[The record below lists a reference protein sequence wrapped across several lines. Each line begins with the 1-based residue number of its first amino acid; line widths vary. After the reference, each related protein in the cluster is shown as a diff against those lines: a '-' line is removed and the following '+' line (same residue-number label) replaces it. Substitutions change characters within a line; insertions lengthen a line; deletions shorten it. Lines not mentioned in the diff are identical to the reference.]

1 MWLSLALVA
10 SSPTDVGLKGIKES
24 TLTDDE
30 HFPPELFSH
39 YPDDKRSMV
48 ERLVNLT
55 GGAMRL
61 ASSARGVSRKVGKAI
76 MNSPEHLR
84 RLEETGL
91 YLRDLREVAGL
102 TLDELSE
109 ALELKDESVLAAVEN
124 GTSTISFELVLRLA
138 ALVARHD
145 PVPFIMQ
152 FVRTYNPELWEILE
166 AWGVDRIPLHYE
178 RERLF
183 INIYRSRD
191 EARTL
196 SDEGFEKVLAYT
208 KSAFD
213 MALHFVEEQEATLAN
228 AMSEIEEEAAEE
240 AKA

>member
-1 MWLSLALVA
+1 
-10 SSPTDVGLKGIKES
+10 
-24 TLTDDE
+24 LTEDDD

-39 YPDDKRSMV
+39 YPDDKRSVV

-55 GGAMRL
+55 SGAMRL

-76 MNSPEHLR
+76 MNSPEHLG
-84 RLEETGL
+84 RLKETGL

-109 ALELKDESVLAAVEN
+109 ALELKDENILAAVEN
-124 GTSTISFELVLRLA
+124 GTNTISFELVLRLA

-196 SDEGFEKVLAYT
+196 SEDGFEKVLAYT

-213 MALHFVEEQEATLAN
+213 MALHFVEEQEAALA
-228 AMSEIEEEAAEE
+228 EAITDLDAEE
-240 AKA
+240 GESQEQDDVSPDCEDDNSEPENLDKPTAE

>member
-1 MWLSLALVA
+1 
-10 SSPTDVGLKGIKES
+10 
-24 TLTDDE
+24 LTDDDQ
-30 HFPPELFSH
+30 FPPELFSH
-39 YPDDKRSMV
+39 YPDDKRSVV

-55 GGAMRL
+55 SGAMRL

-76 MNSPEHLR
+76 MSSPEHLR

-145 PVPFIMQ
+145 PIPFIMQ

-166 AWGVDRIPLHYE
+166 AWGVDKIPLHYE

-196 SDEGFEKVLAYT
+196 SEEGFEKVLAHT
-208 KSAFD
+208 KTAFD
-213 MALHFVEEQEATLAN
+213 MALHFVEEQELAL
-228 AMSEIEEEAAEE
+228 AQAVAELEPEEELDETLEDDPESEPDDADDAGDSTPQG
-240 AKA
+240 

>member
-1 MWLSLALVA
+1 M
-10 SSPTDVGLKGIKES
+10 
-24 TLTDDE
+24 TDDE

-39 YPDDKRSMV
+39 YPDDKRSVV

-152 FVRTYNPELWEILE
+152 FVRTYNPELWEVLE
-166 AWGVDRIPLHYE
+166 AWGVDRIPLQYE

-213 MALHFVEEQEATLAN
+213 MALHFVEEQEATLAD
-228 AMSEIEEEAAEE
+228 AMSDNEEDSEHDEEAADEHE
-240 AKA
+240 SSEDPVTATHSETGDA